1 MTNQIRLDDD
11 EEFLRSLCFES
22 FAYDESDYLDVES
35 IVSLMENENIDSSDS
50 DAEESDTYKAYIE
63 DKTTFLSMQF
73 KTSDEAYTIY
83 NEYAKSVG
91 FGVRKDVY
99 RIHPNG
105 VAIKRRFVCS
115 SEGQRHA
122 DKLQSMT
129 PKRTPRQSLLGNT
142 HIHLYRIRVQCF
154 FGHIEM

>member
-1 MTNQIRLDDD
+1 
-11 EEFLRSLCFES
+11 
-22 FAYDESDYLDVES
+22 
-35 IVSLMENENIDSSDS
+35 MENENIDSSDS
-50 DAEESDTYKAYIE
+50 DAEESDTYRAYIE
-63 DKTTFLSMQF
+63 DKATFLSMQF

-99 RIHPNG
+99 RKCANG

-115 SEGQRHA
+115 AEGERHA

-129 PKRTPRQSLLGNT
+129 PKRTPRHVTRFNCKACIVVVFYYEAKL
-142 HIHLYRIRVQCF
+142 
-154 FGHIEM
+154 